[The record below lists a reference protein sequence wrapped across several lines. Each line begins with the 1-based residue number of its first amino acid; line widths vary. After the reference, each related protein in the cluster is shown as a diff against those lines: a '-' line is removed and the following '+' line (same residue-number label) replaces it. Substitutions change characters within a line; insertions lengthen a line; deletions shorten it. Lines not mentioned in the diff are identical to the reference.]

1 MKPFIMV
8 VDDEPDIRA
17 LVKDILEDEG
27 YAVGIAQDGASARS
41 LLLEHAPDLV
51 LLDIWMPDID
61 GISLLQE
68 WVAAGLR
75 APVVMV
81 SGHGTV
87 ESAVEA
93 TRLGAFDFIE
103 KPLSLGKLLQTVQK
117 ALAQGRSGKEPARYA
132 LPRIAVEP
140 VGRSIVMQRL
150 RDQARRVAEFN
161 AWLLISGE
169 SGSGKETL
177 ARYMHQCGAR
187 KDRPF
192 VVATVAQL
200 NNARTEEILFGRE
213 AAGEIKT
220 GCFEEAQGGILY
232 LNDVADVDLACQAKL
247 LDACTTRSFKRVGG
261 ARRIEV
267 DVRLIAATRVNLKEA
282 VASGKFREELYYR
295 LAEIALNMP
304 SLREHVEDI
313 PDLLNH
319 FTDMFVGSEQ
329 LPYRKFSLAAQNWL
343 RNYPWPG
350 NVLELRNF
358 VHRLLMLGTTPQI
371 GSHEVETAIAEQTAV
386 AMVAASDGFDLPL
399 REARERF
406 EKSYLEH
413 HLKQASG
420 NVGLVAKQAGM
431 ERTHLYR
438 KFRALGIDTKQIK
451 EYKE

>member
-17 LVKDILEDEG
+17 LMKDILEDEG
-27 YAVGIAQDGASARS
+27 YAVGVAQDGASARN
-41 LLLEHAPDLV
+41 LLRAQPPDLV

-68 WVAAGLR
+68 WVAAGLK

-117 ALAQGRSGKEPARYA
+117 ALVQGRTGKEPSRHA
-132 LPRIAVEP
+132 LTRAEFEP
-140 VGRSIVMQRL
+140 VGRSIAMQRL
-150 RDQARRVAEFN
+150 RDQARRVAESN

-177 ARYMHQCGAR
+177 ARYVQQSGPR
-187 KDRPF
+187 KEAPF
-192 VVATVAQL
+192 VVATVTNFNA
-200 NNARTEEILFGRE
+200 ARTEELLFGRE
-213 AAGEIKT
+213 SAGEIKP

-232 LNDVADVDLACQAKL
+232 LNDIADLDLSCQAKL
-247 LDACTTRSFKRVGG
+247 LDVCTTRSFKRVGG
-261 ARRIEV
+261 VRRIEV
-267 DVRLIAATRVNLKEA
+267 DVRLIAATRLNLKEA
-282 VASGKFREELYYR
+282 VAVGKFREELFYR
-295 LAEIALNMP
+295 ISEIALNLP
-304 SLREHVEDI
+304 PLREHVEDI

-319 FTDMFVGSEQ
+319 FTDVFVSNEQ

-358 VHRLLMLGTTPQI
+358 VHRLLMLGTTPEI
-371 GSHEVETAIAEQTAV
+371 GSQEVEATIAEHATVAV
-386 AMVAASDGFDLPL
+386 AADNDGFDLPL

-413 HLKQASG
+413 HLKQSSG